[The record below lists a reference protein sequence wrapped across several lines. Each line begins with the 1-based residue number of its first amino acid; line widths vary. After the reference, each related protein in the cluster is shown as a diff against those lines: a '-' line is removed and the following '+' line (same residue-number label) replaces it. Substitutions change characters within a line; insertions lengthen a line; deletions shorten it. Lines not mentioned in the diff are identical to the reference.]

1 MFCEGSFTYRER
13 IIFEK
18 INIGCGLD
26 KQDDEIGIDVN
37 LRSNADMIF
46 DLNVIPCDMEDS

>member
-1 MFCEGSFTYRER
+1 MFCQGSFSSRER
-13 IIFEK
+13 MIYEK

-26 KQDDEIGIDVN
+26 KQDDEFGIDVN
-37 LRSNADMIF
+37 PRTNADMIF